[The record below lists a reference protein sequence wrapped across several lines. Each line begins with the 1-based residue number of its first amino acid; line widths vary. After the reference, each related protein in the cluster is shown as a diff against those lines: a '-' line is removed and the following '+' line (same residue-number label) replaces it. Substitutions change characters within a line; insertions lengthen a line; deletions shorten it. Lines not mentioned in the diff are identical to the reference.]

1 MKRQVFLF
9 LILFLVIKGYGQN
22 WTNINFDDSVGLNRI
37 SIDTLILSN
46 IWQIGQPQKSV
57 FNTAYS
63 LPNSIIT
70 DTVSSYPSNNNS
82 VFYLGTGGDWFMD
95 SHTQSLNFL
104 YRMDSDSLNDYG
116 RIEISLDTGQTWNNI
131 LKTENGG
138 VFWRVENSLGVI
150 VIQPALGDTI
160 VFTGSTNGWYRFKS
174 EIHLLE
180 QQHYDTI
187 IYRFSFTT
195 DSNVE
200 NKDGWIIDDIGYNML
215 WEGINDYNYFGSV
228 YPNPA
233 NNVISVR
240 TQRLMKSVEIINF
253 YGISLKTL
261 TKQCYNLSVDVADLN
276 SGIYFCSILFED
288 GSRNIE
294 KFIKYH

>member
-1 MKRQVFLF
+1 M
-9 LILFLVIKGYGQN
+9 ILFLVIRSFGQN

-63 LPNSIIT
+63 LPNSILT
-70 DTVSSYPSNNNS
+70 DTVNPYPSNNNS

-95 SHTQSLNFL
+95 SHTQTLNFL

-116 RIEISLDTGQTWNNI
+116 RIDISLDTGQTWNNI
-131 LKTENGG
+131 LKAENGG
-138 VFWRVENSLGVI
+138 GFWWVENSMGVI
-150 VIQPALGDTI
+150 VIQPDMGDTI

-187 IYRFSFTT
+187 IYRFSFNT

-215 WEGINDYNYFGSV
+215 WEGINDYNYFGIV

-233 NNVISVR
+233 NNFICIR
-240 TQRLMKSVEIINF
+240 TQRLIKSIEIINLF
-253 YGISLKTL
+253 GISLKTL
-261 TKQCYNLSVDVADLN
+261 TQQCYYLSVDVSDLN

>member
-1 MKRQVFLF
+1 
-9 LILFLVIKGYGQN
+9 
-22 WTNINFDDSVGLNRI
+22 
-37 SIDTLILSN
+37 
-46 IWQIGQPQKSV
+46 
-57 FNTAYS
+57 
-63 LPNSIIT
+63 
-70 DTVSSYPSNNNS
+70 
-82 VFYLGTGGDWFMD
+82 
-95 SHTQSLNFL
+95 
-104 YRMDSDSLNDYG
+104 MDSDSLHDYG

-195 DSNVE
+195 DNNVE

>member
-37 SIDTLILSN
+37 SIDTLILNN
-46 IWQIGQPQKSV
+46 IWQIGQAQKPV

-63 LPNSIIT
+63 PPNSIIT
-70 DTVSSYPSNNNS
+70 DTVNSYPSNNNS

-104 YRMDSDSLNDYG
+104 YRMDSDSLHDYG

-195 DSNVE
+195 DNNVE